1 MDQLPRSES
10 ERLKRQMKQT
20 AAERYAE
27 YLNDIVALVRLL
39 AQELRAHRK
48 KASRQP
54 YEWGFTSDLGYVR
67 RSMKNLLLFL
77 TVSRFESKS
86 EASRFIEAYLEA
98 HSLEKPRPQ
107 NSGFPANSKSRDVT
121 RQRSRVGRPRAR
133 I

>member
-1 MDQLPRSES
+1 MDQLPRIES
-10 ERLKRQMKQT
+10 EHLKRQMKQT

-39 AQELRAHRK
+39 DQELRAHRK

-67 RSMKNLLLFL
+67 RSLKNPLLFL
-77 TVSRFESKS
+77 TVSRFESRS
-86 EASRFIEAYLEA
+86 EASRFIEEHLEA
-98 HSLEKPRPQ
+98 HSLERPGPLD
-107 NSGFPANSKSRDVT
+107 SGFPADTKSRGVT
-121 RQRSRVGRPRAR
+121 RLRSRFGRPRAR